1 MADGRLQITGDYYI
15 RKTTD
20 MYTVGMTLP
29 EVFGA
34 SSPKGNY
41 ADMTTR
47 GWELSV
53 SWNNRFMLANKPFNY
68 QLRCTLYDYKSKI
81 DRYNNTTKSL
91 SDYYPGM
98 TVGKYGDIKP
108 MDFSI
113 REEIKGYVNNIIK
126 SSSNG
131 TIYPGDIK
139 FVDVNKNGEIDY
151 GEKTVDNPGIW

>member
-1 MADGRLQITGDYYI
+1 
-15 RKTTD
+15 
-20 MYTVGMTLP
+20 
-29 EVFGA
+29 
-34 SSPKGNY
+34 
-41 ADMTTR
+41 
-47 GWELSV
+47 
-53 SWNNRFMLANKPFNY
+53 MLANKPFNY

-98 TVGKYGDIKP
+98 TVGEIWGYKTDGL
-108 MDFSI
+108 FQSE
-113 REEIKGYVNNIIK
+113 EEIKGYVNNIIK

-151 GEKTVDNPGIW
+151 GEKTVDNPGDMVIIGNSEPRYMYSLTINGDWNGFFCLHFSGCGQTGLVSQ